1 MKRIIALLVIVTAAA
16 GAAFASVEMD
26 LALGGQM
33 TYGNIEISEQTTSF
47 DFAVDA
53 ELDMDFGRGQGMMI
67 GVMPTKSDIS
77 ISVGYAFQTDIG
89 SNCEFLLGAGAT
101 MVLGGQFGLNYFAS
115 FDFDFNLT
123 PDMFFR
129 VGTGVQ
135 IDMGSFDNYGKE
147 WKIII
152 PLPAFAFGW
161 HF

>member
-1 MKRIIALLVIVTAAA
+1 
-16 GAAFASVEMD
+16 
-26 LALGGQM
+26 
-33 TYGNIEISEQTTSF
+33 
-47 DFAVDA
+47 
-53 ELDMDFGRGQGMMI
+53 MDFGRGQGMMI

-77 ISVGYAFQTDIG
+77 ISVGFAFQTDIG

-115 FDFDFNLT
+115 FDFDFNIT